1 MENAASSPDVIHTP
15 VESYTDAI
23 VRQGAGKLNRLCDDL
38 QFAANQPKGRMREID
53 RDAEEIVRQRV
64 DVGAP
69 N

>member
-1 MENAASSPDVIHTP
+1 MGNAASRPDVIDAP

-23 VRQGAGKLNRLCDDL
+23 VLQGAGKLNRLCDDL
-38 QFAANQPKGRMREID
+38 KFAADQPKGRMREID